1 MKVRDRTDYI
11 IIHCSAT
18 KADMDID
25 AQTIRNWHVNENGWA
40 DIGYNWVIKRDGTIE
55 QGRGDNMIGAH
66 ARGYNDKSI
75 GICLVGG
82 IGANGKAESN
92 FTFAQYEALSALL
105 AEMKQAYPQAKI
117 IGHCD
122 VANKACPSFDVK
134 ALVGA

>member
-1 MKVRDRTDYI
+1 MPVRERTDFI

-25 AQTIRNWHVNENGWA
+25 AQTIRDWHVNENGWA
-40 DIGYNWVIKRDGTIE
+40 DIGYNRVIKRDGTIE
-55 QGRGDNMIGAH
+55 QGRHDDAIGAH

-82 IGANGKAESN
+82 LGPDGQAQSN
-92 FTFAQYEALSALL
+92 FTFAQYAALANLL
-105 AEMKQAYPQAKI
+105 EEMKGQYPQAKI

-134 ALVGA
+134 SLVGV